1 MVPLTRYRKQ
11 WHSLSTRHLGQSTI
25 DHRPSAGIRPRP
37 AARVLA
43 LVSGASMLRPLYL
56 PYDIWL

>member
-1 MVPLTRYRKQ
+1 M
-11 WHSLSTRHLGQSTI
+11 
-25 DHRPSAGIRPRP
+25 RPGP